1 MARRIRLPGI
11 VDVVLVSDP
20 AEIRALNDARGVD
33 RNFALRGPLIN
44 RLIVARI
51 RRWFQIMG
59 QLLPSL
65 TPRYDQV
72 RADHQQKLAAAID
85 PISGNTLWSNSQIDA
100 LAAYVC
106 GGGTDETAGI
116 VAQQIVGSLF
126 DPVYQAD
133 RATWKAAKLIDQ
145 FRNGI
150 SPIQIVWQLSGQ
162 LRRARAL
169 LVDRAKADRWTMHG
183 TAIGVHGIV
192 HALAQM
198 RRLRCRPNA
207 DSLSDEAVLWQCLIP
222 PKQVPRTVEVP
233 LETPLVKDPLSVGS
247 ILMLQLEAAWPRAPD
262 AELVFMH
269 GHWNA
274 CPARAFVTR
283 LLLVVWRR
291 SLQESVAT

>member
-33 RNFALRGPLIN
+33 RNFILRGPLIN

-51 RRWFQIMG
+51 RRWFQIKG

-85 PISGNTLWSNSQIDA
+85 PTSGKTLWSNAQLDA

-106 GGGTDETAGI
+106 GGDTDESVGI
-116 VAQQIVGSLF
+116 VAQQIVGNLF
-126 DPVYQAD
+126 DPIYHAD

-145 FRNGI
+145 FRDGI
-150 SPIQIVWQLSGQ
+150 APIQIVWQLTGQ
-162 LRRARAL
+162 LRRALSL
-169 LVDRAKADRWTMHG
+169 LVDRAKDDRWTMHG

-192 HALAQM
+192 RALAQM
-198 RRLRCRPNA
+198 RRLRCGPNPE
-207 DSLSDEAVLWQCLIP
+207 SFSDEAVLWQCLVP
-222 PKQVPRTVEVP
+222 PKQVPRTVEVS
-233 LETPLVKDPLSVGS
+233 LDTPLLKAPLNVGS
-247 ILMLQLEAAWPRAPD
+247 ILMLQLEAAWPRAPGP
-262 AELVFMH
+262 ELVFMH
-269 GHWNA
+269 GQWNA
-274 CPARAFVTR
+274 CPACAFVSR

-291 SLQESVAT
+291 SLQESIAT

>member
-20 AEIRALNDARGVD
+20 AEIRAFNDARGVD
-33 RNFALRGPLIN
+33 RNFVLRGPLIN

-51 RRWFQIMG
+51 RHWFQIMG

-65 TPRYDQV
+65 MPRHDHV
-72 RADHQQKLAAAID
+72 RADHQQKLAAAVD
-85 PISGNTLWSNSQIDA
+85 PMSSNKLWSDSQIDA
-100 LAAYVC
+100 LAAYVR
-106 GGGTDETAGI
+106 GGGTDEAAGI

-126 DPVYQAD
+126 DPLYHAD
-133 RATWKAAKLIDQ
+133 GATWNAAKLIDQ
-145 FRNGI
+145 FRDGI
-150 SPIQIVWQLSGQ
+150 SPIQIVWQLTGQ

-192 HALAQM
+192 RALAQM
-198 RRLRCRPNA
+198 RRLRRVPNPE
-207 DSLSDEAVLWQCLIP
+207 SLSDEAVLWQCLAP

-233 LETPLVKDPLSVGS
+233 LETPLVKEALRVGS

-262 AELVFMH
+262 AELAFMQ

-274 CPARAFVTR
+274 CPARAFVTG
-283 LLLVVWRR
+283 LLLTVWRR
-291 SLQESVAT
+291 SLQESIAT

>member
-20 AEIRALNDARGVD
+20 AEIRTLNDARGVD
-33 RNFALRGPLIN
+33 RNFVLRGPLIN

-85 PISGNTLWSNSQIDA
+85 PSSGKTLWSNSQLDA

-106 GGGTDETAGI
+106 GGGTDESVGI

-126 DPVYQAD
+126 DPLYHAD
-133 RATWKAAKLIDQ
+133 RGTWTAAKLIDQ
-145 FRNGI
+145 VRNG
-150 SPIQIVWQLSGQ
+150 SPIQIVWQLTGQ

-192 HALAQM
+192 QALARM
-198 RRLRCRPNA
+198 RRLRREPNA
-207 DSLSDEAVLWQCLIP
+207 ESLSDEAVLWQCLMP
-222 PKQVPRTVEVP
+222 PKQVPRTVEVS
-233 LETPLVKDPLSVGS
+233 LETPLVKEVLSVGS

-283 LLLVVWRR
+283 LLLVVWLR
-291 SLQESVAT
+291 SLQESIAT

>member
-1 MARRIRLPGI
+1 MARRIRLPGL

-20 AEIRALNDARGVD
+20 AEIRALNDACGVD
-33 RNFALRGPLIN
+33 RNFIPRGPLIN

-51 RRWFQIMG
+51 RRWFHIMG

-65 TPRYDQV
+65 TPRYDHV
-72 RADHQQKLAAAID
+72 RADHQQKLATAID
-85 PISGNTLWSNSQIDA
+85 LASGKTLWSSSQLDA

-106 GGGTDETAGI
+106 GGGTDEAAGI

-126 DPVYQAD
+126 DPVYHAD

-145 FRNGI
+145 FRDGI
-150 SPIQIVWQLSGQ
+150 SPIQIMWQLTGQ

-192 HALAQM
+192 QALARM
-198 RRLRCRPNA
+198 RRLRHEPNA
-207 DSLSDEAVLWQCLIP
+207 ESFSDEAVIWQCLVP
-222 PKQVPRTVEVP
+222 PRQVPRTVEVP

-274 CPARAFVTR
+274 CPARAFVIR
-283 LLLVVWRR
+283 LLLAVWRR
-291 SLQESVAT
+291 SLQGSIAT